1 MNRYLIAC
9 MLALGAGMASAQ
21 LPTTIEVP
29 PGQLAPADVD
39 FLRTADTANVD
50 QLTFAM
56 RMTGRT
62 RTATRSLAENVLKTH
77 RDADNALKLLAPR
90 KHVDLGHAMSDRARI
105 EADDL
110 LRQDI
115 DVDKLYTEHLVR
127 DGRDMIMLY
136 ETALHTSQDPDIRR
150 YADTFLDKLRAN
162 HRQAE
167 DLLRSKNWAPDPDR

>member
-9 MLALGAGMASAQ
+9 VLALGTGMASAQ

-29 PGQLAPADVD
+29 PGQLAPEDVD
-39 FLRTADTANVD
+39 FLRAADTANID

-62 RTATRSLAENVLKTH
+62 RTVTRSLAENVLKTH
-77 RDADNALKLLAPR
+77 RDADTALKMLAPR
-90 KHVDLGHAMSDRARI
+90 KHVDLDHAMSDRARI

-127 DGRDMIMLY
+127 DGRDLIMLY
-136 ETALHTSQDPDIRR
+136 ETALHTSRDPDIRQ
-150 YADTFLDKLRAN
+150 YADTFLEKLRVN

-167 DLLRSKNWAPDPDR
+167 GLLRSKNWAPDQDR

>member
-1 MNRYLIAC
+1 MRRYLFAC
-9 MLALGAGMASAQ
+9 VLALGATAATAQ

-39 FLRTADTANVD
+39 FLRTADTANMD

-56 RMTGRT
+56 RMTGRD
-62 RTATRSLAENVLKTH
+62 RTVTRSLAENVLKTH
-77 RDADNALKLLAPR
+77 RDADNALKMLAPR
-90 KHVDLGHAMSDRARI
+90 KHVELDHAMSDRARI

-115 DVDKLYTEHLVR
+115 DADKLYVEHLVR
-127 DGRDMIMLY
+127 DGRDMIALY
-136 ETALHTSQDPDIRR
+136 ETTLRGSPDPDIRQ

-167 DLLRSKNWAPDPDR
+167 DLLRAKGWAPDPDR

>member
-9 MLALGAGMASAQ
+9 VLALGTGGLSAQ

-29 PGQLAPADVD
+29 PGQLAPEDVD
-39 FLRTADTANVD
+39 FLRTADTANID

-56 RMTGRT
+56 RMTGRS
-62 RTATRSLAENVLKTH
+62 RTDARSLAENVLKTH
-77 RDADNALKLLAPR
+77 RDADVALKMLAPR
-90 KHVDLGHAMSDRARI
+90 KHVDLDHAMSDRARI

-115 DVDKLYTEHLVR
+115 DVDKLYVGNLVR

-136 ETALHTSQDPDIRR
+136 ETAMHTSRDPDIRQ
-150 YADTFLDKLRAN
+150 YADTFLEKLRAN
-162 HRQAE
+162 HRQAD
-167 DLLRSKNWAPDPDR
+167 DLYRSKGWAPDDDE